1 MYTVTGSRSATS
13 WDHMTQLRMI
23 ARPLCGERSRRW
35 SEAVPA
41 HSNFLLHLTTSMRI
55 FFSAS
60 ISPMSSSQ
68 FSLLNL
74 LSSTLNSQW
83 SEANESLILEP
94 FTYISSNPGKGIR
107 TLLLEAFNMWLA
119 VPSDQLKIIDRVVQ
133 MLHNASLMI
142 DDIEDDAQL
151 RRGRPVAHKIYGVPQ
166 TINTANYMGMRR
178 GMGGARDLDLIATE
192 ELLNLHRGQGME
204 IMWRDL
210 LQCPTVEEYT
220 YMVNNKTGGGF
231 RMPVRLMMALATK
244 NLEVDFIPL
253 VNIIGVYFQIRDDYM
268 NLQSTEYN
276 DHKGFAEDLT
286 EGKFSF
292 PIVHGVR
299 ADDQSKV
306 VMSVLQK
313 RPTTPTL
320 KHHAIDYL
328 RTKTKSF
335 DYTLMIMQ
343 SLEQQARDEIARLG
357 GNSKLEMI
365 LDVLHV

>member
-1 MYTVTGSRSATS
+1 
-13 WDHMTQLRMI
+13 
-23 ARPLCGERSRRW
+23 
-35 SEAVPA
+35 
-41 HSNFLLHLTTSMRI
+41 
-55 FFSAS
+55 
-60 ISPMSSSQ
+60 MSSSQ

-74 LSSTLNSQW
+74 LSSTLDSQW

-119 VPSDQLKIIDRVVQ
+119 VPGDQLKTIDRVVQ

-151 RRGRPVAHKIYGVPQ
+151 RRGRPVAHRIYGVPQ
-166 TINTANYMGMRR
+166 TINTANYVYFLAYKELAKLRR
-178 GMGGARDLDLIATE
+178 QCEDGDAARVGGARDLDLIATE

-276 DHKGFAEDLT
+276 DKKGFAEDLT

-306 VMSVLQK
+306 VTSVLQK

-320 KHHAIDYL
+320 KHYAIDYL

-335 DYTLMIMQ
+335 DYTLMVMQ

-357 GNSKLEMI
+357 GNPKLEMI